1 MPGEARNFWSVYRPT
16 RSARSTQQWGTFSSV
31 PRWDSQYWSTGTP
44 RGCRHL

>member
-1 MPGEARNFWSVYRPT
+1 MPGEARDFWSVYRPT